1 MRLRGTSLE
10 VLAKGSLMTVTS
22 EPDPADD
29 PDVRE
34 EVQRAKQGLEDIGP
48 SAGPVRREPDKRP
61 EIGDQ

>member
-1 MRLRGTSLE
+1 
-10 VLAKGSLMTVTS
+10 MTVTS